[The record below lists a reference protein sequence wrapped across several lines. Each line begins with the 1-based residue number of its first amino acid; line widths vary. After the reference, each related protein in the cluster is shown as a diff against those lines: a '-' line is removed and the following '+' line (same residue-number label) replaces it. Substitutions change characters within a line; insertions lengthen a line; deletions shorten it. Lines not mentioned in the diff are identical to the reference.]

1 MLASSRVFVDWPT
14 SVSVV
19 TISASFFASAAASR
33 FPKSAAGGILLLFFL
48 ALCFLFVLSVTIFA
62 AASNFAS
69 LFFPGDMTPEMIPF
83 AMPDARCDIRRNAFE
98 KSDCEGGATAN
109 NGSPLLFSA
118 RMAWRDMKNFF
129 MMFVMRLPAV
139 RR

>member
-19 TISASFFASAAASR
+19 TISVSFFASAVASH
-33 FPKSAAGGILLLFFL
+33 FPESAAGGTLLLFFL

-62 AASNFAS
+62 AASIFAS

-83 AMPDARCDIRRNAFE
+83 AIPEARCEIRRNAFE

-109 NGSPLLFSA
+109 NASPLLFSA